1 MYDYLISLRL
11 SKFDQ
16 CKSVIIKMQDT
27 KNIARFQPER
37 LTKMAEIVVP
47 IYKAHDHCLSII

>member
-47 IYKAHDHCLSII
+47 IYKAYEHCLSII